1 MGWTYEITKFV
12 KVDNGIS
19 NTYQDLFEYRGESL
33 LKAILAMLR
42 ARKESGCVTFV
53 WRG

>member
-1 MGWTYEITKFV
+1 MGWTYEVTKFV
-12 KVDNGIS
+12 KVED
-19 NTYQDLFEYRGESL
+19 YYEDVFEYRGESL

-42 ARKESGCVTFV
+42 ARKESGCVRFV

>member
-1 MGWTYEITKFV
+1 MGWTYEVV
-12 KVDNGIS
+12 KLVRVDNS
-19 NTYQDLFEYRGESL
+19 YQDVFEYRGESL
-33 LKAILAMLR
+33 LKAILAILR

>member
-12 KVDNGIS
+12 KVDNS
-19 NTYQDLFEYRGESL
+19 YQNVFEYRGESL
-33 LKAILAMLR
+33 LKAILAVLR
-42 ARKESGCVTFV
+42 ARKESGCVTFT